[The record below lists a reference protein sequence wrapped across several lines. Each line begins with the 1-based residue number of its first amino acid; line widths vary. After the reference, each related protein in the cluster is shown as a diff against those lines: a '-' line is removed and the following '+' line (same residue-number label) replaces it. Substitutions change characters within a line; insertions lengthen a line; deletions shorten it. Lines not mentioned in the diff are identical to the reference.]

1 MTKSE
6 RRQKLNKIL
15 HTYLDVNQYEDY
27 TDYKA
32 LLAHLEDFIDT
43 NYNEKEAPVIS
54 WDLHNGTTYMED

>member
-6 RRQKLNKIL
+6 RRQQLNKIL

-32 LLAHLEDFIDT
+32 LLAHIEDFIDT
-43 NYNEKEAPVIS
+43 NYNEKEEPAIIR
-54 WDLHNGTTYMED
+54 